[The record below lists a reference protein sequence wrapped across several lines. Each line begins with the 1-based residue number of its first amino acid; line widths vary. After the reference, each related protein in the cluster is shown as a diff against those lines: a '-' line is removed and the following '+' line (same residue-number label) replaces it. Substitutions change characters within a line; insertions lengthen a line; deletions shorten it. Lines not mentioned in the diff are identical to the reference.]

1 MGMIRTL
8 FRGVVV
14 LLYLGWIIVA
24 VMMSLD
30 TGGGEALKNGVS
42 AAVIGLLALG
52 LGWLAL
58 IILSWLLLML
68 SHITSYKYWLGA
80 VVGGILLLAHLP
92 LPQVV
97 AGGVGTGVA
106 AFILSPVFK
115 YMGGLI
121 EYLLNTTTAAPNI
134 PWFGPR
140 FSARLGDWRR
150 RIYRASSQSALLNRI
165 RGIKIIPTTTTGQMP
180 TNARFNP
187 RTGRWE

>member
-1 MGMIRTL
+1 MIRTL

-121 EYLLNTTTAAPNI
+121 EYLLNTTTAAP
-134 PWFGPR
+134 
-140 FSARLGDWRR
+140 
-150 RIYRASSQSALLNRI
+150 IYRGLAHDLAQGWVIGGEES
-165 RGIKIIPTTTTGQMP
+165 TGQ
-180 TNARFNP
+180 AVKALCLIGSGALR
-187 RTGRWE
+187 